1 MSQRHASS
9 RLLVLAGMLTV
20 GCGGPTLPRPTAPP
34 PGTVFVFGTDAPACG
49 IESFP
54 VTITSASLLA
64 QGGGQITTVVSPAA
78 PATVDFARLEGFS
91 NLIGTASVPPGK
103 YSDLN
108 VSLSNPQ
115 LVTLNTANL
124 PPTPQVTSVTLTSTS
139 FLVPINPPLIVTST
153 ATSGVTFDF
162 NLRQSVQLNG
172 SGQPTGTV
180 VPQITLSPNTNSA
193 SSVGEATA
201 LYGIVGAP
209 GAAGVTGSYTG
220 SFPLT
225 LSDGTGQTISVL
237 VNDNTVFEGDG
248 VTSLSQVAANDFVE
262 VDAIVNASGQAVA
275 QTVDVEEHTSSA
287 NLQSALLGK
296 VISVARDASGNALSF
311 TFLVQDVIPAI
322 QGLPGE
328 NGTSGFVGTALT
340 ATLTNSTHY
349 FVNSGQWNQQ
359 AFTFGPQT
367 LGVAENV
374 AVFGTFSTIPALQ
387 FVANQVFLRPRSVL
401 GSFRVLQS
409 VESDGIT
416 GAFTMAP
423 CGGLFGNKV
432 ITALSYSGTT
442 FNGLSGLNAVPSA
455 LLLDPIGVLMY
466 QPTSGVSTTGG
477 RWTAPTWVMQAR
489 EVDQLPN

>member
-1 MSQRHASS
+1 MSQTHASFC
-9 RLLVLAGMLTV
+9 LLVLASVLTL
-20 GCGGPTLPRPTAPP
+20 GCGGVTSTRPPATP

-49 IESFP
+49 VESFP

-103 YSDLN
+103 YSELN
-108 VSLSNPQ
+108 VSLASPQ
-115 LVTLNTANL
+115 LVTLNTANI
-124 PPTPQVTSVTLTSTS
+124 PPTPQAASVTLTSTS
-139 FLVPINPPLIVTST
+139 FLVPINPPLIVTS
-153 ATSGVTFDF
+153 ATSSGLTFDF

-180 VPQITLSPNTNSA
+180 DPQITLSPNTSSA

-201 LYGIVGAP
+201 LYGIAGAP
-209 GAAGVTGSYTG
+209 GAAGVSGSYTG
-220 SFPLT
+220 SFPLA
-225 LSDGTGQTISVL
+225 LNDGTGQTVSVL
-237 VNDNTVFEGDG
+237 VNDSTVFEGDG

-262 VDAIVNASGQAVA
+262 VDAIINTSGQAVA
-275 QTVDVEEHTSSA
+275 QTVDVEEPTSLA
-287 NLQSALLGK
+287 NLQSAVLGK
-296 VISVARDASGNALSF
+296 VISVTRDANGNALSV
-311 TFLVQDVIPAI
+311 TFLVQDVVPAI
-322 QGLPGE
+322 QGLLGE
-328 NGTSGFVGTALT
+328 NTSGFVGTALT
-340 ATLTNSTHY
+340 ATLTSSTQY
-349 FVNSGQWNQQ
+349 FLNWGQWNQQ
-359 AFTFGPQT
+359 AFTFGPKT

-374 AVFGTFSTIPALQ
+374 AVFGTFSTIPAFQ

-423 CGGLFGNKV
+423 CGGLFGNQI
-432 ITALSYSGTT
+432 ITVLSYPGTT
-442 FNGLSGLNAVPSA
+442 YSGLSGLNAVSSA
-455 LLLDPIGVLMY
+455 PLLDPSGVLMY